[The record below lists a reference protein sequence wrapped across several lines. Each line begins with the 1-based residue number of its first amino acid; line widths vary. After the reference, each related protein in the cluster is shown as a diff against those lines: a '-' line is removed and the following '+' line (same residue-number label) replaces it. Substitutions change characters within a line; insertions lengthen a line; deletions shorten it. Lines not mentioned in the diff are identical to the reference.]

1 MLVRNYVMSIVTFVS
16 ICSQFNRL

>member
-1 MLVRNYVMSIVTFVS
+1 MSIVTFVS